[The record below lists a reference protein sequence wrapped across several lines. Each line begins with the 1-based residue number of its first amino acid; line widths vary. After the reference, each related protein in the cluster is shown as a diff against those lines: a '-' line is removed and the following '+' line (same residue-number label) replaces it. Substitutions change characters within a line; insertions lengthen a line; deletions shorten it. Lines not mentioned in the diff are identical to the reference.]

1 MSYIER
7 RKEFI
12 EIAKRAL
19 DKGEPVPFQEGS
31 CYDQELCAK
40 VASVIENDFGTIDDA
55 TFDKSLA
62 MIFGFLEYLKQEYK
76 MEPVDTEY
84 ISQLIRFAFI
94 HEKEE
99 TARIVTRAAIN
110 EILGNQ
116 SED

>member
-40 VASVIENDFGTIDDA
+40 VASIIENDFGTIDDA

-84 ISQLIRFAFI
+84 ISQLILFAFI

>member
-40 VASVIENDFGTIDDA
+40 VASIIENDFGTIDGA

-84 ISQLIRFAFI
+84 ISQLILFAFI

-99 TARIVTRAAIN
+99 TARIVTIVVIN

>member
-31 CYDQELCAK
+31 CYDQELCAN
-40 VASVIENDFGTIDDA
+40 VASIIENDFGTINDV

-62 MIFGFLEYLKQEYK
+62 MLFGFLEYLNREYK
-76 MEPVDTEY
+76 IEPIDTEY
-84 ISQLIRFAFI
+84 ISQLILFTVI

-99 TARIVTRAAIN
+99 AARFAARIAIN
-110 EILGNQ
+110 EIFGNQ
-116 SED
+116 SKD